1 MLLSLKQDAVMTYIN
16 YIETVPTVSFTEFH
30 VQYHRIILRIGQ
42 RYKVSYIC
50 LVINNY
56 ISQ

>member
-1 MLLSLKQDAVMTYIN
+1 MTYIN

-30 VQYHRIILRIGQ
+30 VQYHRLILHIGQ
-42 RYKVSYIC
+42 RYKVSYIF